1 VTRFQIPVE
10 FAARYPVQ
18 EVGGATHT
26 ELWVPADELA
36 EFNRNIMG
44 VIEVIAEFR

>member
-1 VTRFQIPVE
+1 VTRFQISAE

-18 EVGGATHT
+18 KVGGTTHT

-36 EFNRNIMG
+36 EFNRNIVG
-44 VIEVIAEFR
+44 